1 MGRAVWVVGGWLIAF
16 FACAQSDTL
25 RTVND
30 STKKELNIKSYGSRF
45 DPRKALLFSAV
56 FPGAGQIYN
65 KKYWKAPLVWGGFA
79 AGIFVISNYQR
90 QHLDFKNQLFDRING
105 VTLPTQGRVLNEQQ
119 LRNLVDRTKRERDFF
134 VILTSLWYILQMVD
148 AHVDAHLKEFDLN
161 PELKNRAWI
170 EPSFK
175 QDAFFG
181 RTAGLSLK
189 VRL

>member
-1 MGRAVWVVGGWLIAF
+1 MSRVVWVIGGVFICSFAF
-16 FACAQSDTL
+16 PQSDTL
-25 RTVND
+25 RTASD
-30 STKKELNIKSYGSRF
+30 STKKEFNIKSYASRF

-79 AGIFVISNYQR
+79 AGIFVISEYQR
-90 QHLDFKNQLFDRING
+90 QHLDFKNQLFDRINQ
-105 VTLPTQGRVLNEQQ
+105 VPLPTQGRVLNEQQ

-134 VILTSLWYILQMVD
+134 VIMTSLWYILQMVD

-161 PELKNRAWI
+161 PELTNRAWI

-175 QDAFFG
+175 QDVFFG
-181 RTAGLSLK
+181 RTAGVSLK

>member
-1 MGRAVWVVGGWLIAF
+1 MMISCCAL
-16 FACAQSDTL
+16 AQSDTL

-30 STKKELNIKSYGSRF
+30 SARQEFNIKSYSSRF

-79 AGIFVISNYQR
+79 AGIFVVSEYQR
-90 QHLDFKNQLFDRING
+90 QHLDFRNQLFDRINDIP
-105 VTLPTQGRVLNEQQ
+105 LPTTGRVLTEDQ

-134 VILTSLWYILQMVD
+134 LIMTSLWYILQMVD

-161 PELKNRAWI
+161 PELKTRARI
-170 EPSFK
+170 EPSLK

-181 RTAGLSLK
+181 RVAGVSLK